1 MHQGLTYAMGA
12 MDAGEAQ
19 QHVAAGGITAAVD
32 QALQR
37 MLLTDVLPGGG
48 DQTHHLVG
56 MRSQES
62 SGEGELSCGNAIADA
77 LAGRAAVAGA
87 TGLRCIPGPAAIVI
101 RGLAIRAGAGLGR
114 LATLQV
120 GIAVMPALHPV
131 MAGLMAGR
139 RVGGFGGHGSWP
151 FCFLCSHARG
161 TCQVSW
167 EWQWLRAHALV
178 WWAAGPSGHN
188 GPCDAYRTHF
198 MAPST
203 DTPPAGNLDLLRILC
218 CVAWSDGEFSAEER
232 ELLQDLV
239 ERYGVTD
246 GGVPLQAETAEKLA
260 GQSLQPEA
268 LDELVSRLDSD
279 EDRQLAL
286 KLGYMMIRVGRR
298 PGDESSINPMEKLAY
313 RRLVEGLGLGEADIA
328 EAEWAAELDLQAQTG
343 LKGFLSRHFGFLLP

>member
-1 MHQGLTYAMGA
+1 
-12 MDAGEAQ
+12 
-19 QHVAAGGITAAVD
+19 
-32 QALQR
+32 
-37 MLLTDVLPGGG
+37 
-48 DQTHHLVG
+48 
-56 MRSQES
+56 
-62 SGEGELSCGNAIADA
+62 
-77 LAGRAAVAGA
+77 
-87 TGLRCIPGPAAIVI
+87 
-101 RGLAIRAGAGLGR
+101 
-114 LATLQV
+114 
-120 GIAVMPALHPV
+120 
-131 MAGLMAGR
+131 
-139 RVGGFGGHGSWP
+139 
-151 FCFLCSHARG
+151 
-161 TCQVSW
+161 
-167 EWQWLRAHALV
+167 
-178 WWAAGPSGHN
+178 
-188 GPCDAYRTHF
+188 